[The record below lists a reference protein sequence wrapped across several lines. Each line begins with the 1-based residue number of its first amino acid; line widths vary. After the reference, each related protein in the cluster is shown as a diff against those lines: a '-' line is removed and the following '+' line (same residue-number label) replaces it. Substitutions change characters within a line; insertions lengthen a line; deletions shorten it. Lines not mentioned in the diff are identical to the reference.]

1 MKPMSKTKLPKVNKE
16 TAGKAGGLLIAT
28 GTLIKA
34 AVEIAKIV
42 SKSKTK

>member
-1 MKPMSKTKLPKVNKE
+1 MDKNKLPKLDKE

-34 AVEIAKIV
+34 VVEITKIV
-42 SKSKTK
+42 GKSKTK